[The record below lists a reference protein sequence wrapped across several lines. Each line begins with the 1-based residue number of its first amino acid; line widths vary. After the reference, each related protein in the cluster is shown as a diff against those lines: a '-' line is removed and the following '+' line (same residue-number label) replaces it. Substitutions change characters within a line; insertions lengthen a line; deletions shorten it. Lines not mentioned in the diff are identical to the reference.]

1 MIVRTDGLVLRTHKM
16 TETSLVVVLYTKQ
29 WGKVRL
35 AAKGA
40 RRPKS
45 RFGAAF
51 QPLTLGS
58 YVYYRKEGR
67 DLQTASEG
75 DIHHTFDGIKADY
88 LRLGYGSAVCDLLDQ
103 MTAEE
108 DPNAFLLSITLD
120 TLRWMEQLT
129 SEYLEL
135 PLWYFQLKA
144 AGCLGYRPH
153 LSGCAVT
160 GSRLEGPRA
169 WFSPEH
175 GGTVGQRTEGPG
187 IWLDSETLTYMEHLQ
202 THTPDRIDQTAFDR
216 VDRGQCGQA
225 IRLFLDYHLGD
236 RRPKSFIYLEK
247 LMNTRTGRASLAASP
262 QAAGGLSS

>member
-1 MIVRTDGLVLRTHKM
+1 MIIRTDGLVLRTHKM
-16 TETSLVVVLYTKQ
+16 TETSLVVMVYTRA

-75 DIHHTFDGIKADY
+75 DIHHTFEVIKSDY
-88 LRLGYGSAVCDLLDQ
+88 IRLGYGSAVCDLLDQ

-120 TLRWMEQLT
+120 TLKWMERLPAA
-129 SEYLEL
+129 YLEL
-135 PLWYFQLKA
+135 PLWYFQIKA
-144 AGCLGYRPH
+144 SGCLGYRPH
-153 LSGCAVT
+153 LSGCAMT
-160 GSRLEGPRA
+160 GARLEGPRA

-175 GGTVGQRTEGPG
+175 GGTVAQRTDGHG
-187 IWLDSETLTYMEHLQ
+187 VWLDRESIAFLEHLQ
-202 THTPDRIDQTAFDR
+202 THTPDRIDSAGFDR
-216 VDRGQCGQA
+216 VDRAQSRQA
-225 IRLFLDYHLGD
+225 IRQFLDYHLGD
-236 RRPKSFIYLEK
+236 RLPKSFIYLEK
-247 LMNTRTGRASLAASP
+247 LMNSRVGKASLAASH
-262 QAAGGLSS
+262 QTAGGFTA

>member
-1 MIVRTDGLVLRTHKM
+1 MIIRTDGLVLRTHKM
-16 TETSLVVVLYTKQ
+16 TETSLVVVVFTRA

-51 QPLTLGS
+51 QSLTLGS

-75 DIHHTFDGIKADY
+75 DIHYTFDALKSDY

-103 MTAEE
+103 MTVDE
-108 DPNAFLLSITLD
+108 DPNAFLLSVTLD
-120 TLRWMEQLT
+120 SLRWMERLETHQ
-129 SEYLEL
+129 LEL
-135 PLWYFQLKA
+135 PLWYFQMKA

-153 LSGCAVT
+153 LSGCTLT
-160 GSRLEGPRA
+160 GEKLDGPRA

-175 GGTVGQRTEGPG
+175 GGTVRQRTEGEG
-187 IWLDSETLTYMEHLQ
+187 LWLDRDTIRFMDLMQ
-202 THTPDRIDQTAFDR
+202 TGTPDRIDPASLDT
-216 VDRGQCGQA
+216 VDRGQCRQA
-225 IRLFLDYHLGD
+225 IRNFLAYHLGD
-236 RRPKSFIYLEK
+236 RLPKSFIYLEK
-247 LMNTRTGRASLAASP
+247 LMNSQGGRSSMAASP
-262 QAAGGLSS
+262 QPAGGMAP